1 MFSKK
6 KALRGFD
13 PVCYFKVERPKKEVP
28 IMHTYIWVQLGV
40 LYRQKN
46 YQQSRQIQ
54 ANILPNLAS
63 FALLAWQAV
72 IKLIPSWTPEP

>member
-1 MFSKK
+1 
-6 KALRGFD
+6 
-13 PVCYFKVERPKKEVP
+13 
-28 IMHTYIWVQLGV
+28 MHTYIWVQLGV